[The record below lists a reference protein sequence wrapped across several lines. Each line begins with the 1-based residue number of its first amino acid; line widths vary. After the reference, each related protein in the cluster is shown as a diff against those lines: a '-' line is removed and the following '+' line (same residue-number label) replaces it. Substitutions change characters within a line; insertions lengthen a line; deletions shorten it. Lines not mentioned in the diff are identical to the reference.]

1 MKLSLRVRLIGT
13 LVGAILV
20 FFIVST
26 LAARST
32 MSNDLSRLGR
42 KDVQSGSLGFNGYWE
57 QKRDQV
63 RLLTQQV
70 AIQEAIRKNVAARQT
85 KALETTLSSVARNA
99 GLSFLTI
106 VDRDGKV
113 LARANGT
120 GVGTVLASPY
130 VKRALIGE
138 SVNTAAQ
145 LPLSELT
152 PEALA
157 PQVSAD
163 IKAAD
168 GSIAGHIERGLALVS
183 AAPISDTNERT
194 IGAVYGGVVINHYYD
209 IVDQASRALGGKS
222 ALILDNAIV
231 ASTISRADGTRLVD
245 APVTTGMAEVNG
257 MAEVKA
263 GKSFTG
269 VDTQAGVA
277 YLAQIDPIVND
288 RNEVVAARWYGVPLA
303 QFNDIQNHT
312 VQSLLLWGLIG
323 LVIALAFAIPVVE
336 AVSRAIV
343 KRSKQVS
350 ESAKELAVIVVGTEV
365 SGDHVA
371 QTKAAVERQGELL
384 MRMATAAP
392 LSSADGSVATT
403 TGVANTILAASELN
417 AEILGDVVVIDMLAQ
432 EMNARMQHAVTR
444 VNELTDVARGLD
456 ELVSGGSSE

>member
-20 FFIVST
+20 FFIVSA

-70 AIQEAIRKNVAARQT
+70 ALQEAIRKNVGARQS
-85 KALETTLSSVARNA
+85 KSLETTLSSVARNA

-113 LARANGT
+113 LARANGA

-157 PQVSAD
+157 PQVAAD

-168 GSIAGHIERGLALVS
+168 GSVVGHIERGLALVS

-245 APVTTGMAEVNG
+245 APVTTGMAEV
-257 MAEVKA
+257 KA

-277 YLAQIDPIVND
+277 YLAQIDPILND

-323 LVIALAFAIPVVE
+323 LAIALAFAIPVVE
-336 AVSRAIV
+336 TVSRAIAR
-343 KRSKQVS
+343 RSKQVS

-384 MRMATAAP
+384 MTMATAGP
-392 LSSADGSVATT
+392 PSAGDGGVATT
-403 TGVANTILAASELN
+403 TGVANSILAASELN

-456 ELVSGGSSE
+456 ELVSGGSSA

>member
-20 FFIVST
+20 FFIVSA

-194 IGAVYGGVVINHYYD
+194 IGAVYGGVIINHYYD
-209 IVDQASRALGGKS
+209 IVDQASRALGGRS

-245 APVTTGMAEVNG
+245 APVTTG

>member
-245 APVTTGMAEVNG
+245 APVTTGMAEVN
-257 MAEVKA
+257 A

>member
-20 FFIVST
+20 FFIVSA

-194 IGAVYGGVVINHYYD
+194 IGAVYGGVIINHYYD
-209 IVDQASRALGGKS
+209 IVDQASRALGGRS

-245 APVTTGMAEVNG
+245 APVTTGMAEVN
-257 MAEVKA
+257 A

>member
-20 FFIVST
+20 FFIVSA

-32 MSNDLSRLGR
+32 ISNDLSRLGR

-70 AIQEAIRKNVAARQT
+70 AIQEAIRKNVGARQS
-85 KALETTLSSVARNA
+85 KELATTLSSVARNA

-106 VDRDGKV
+106 VDRDGRV

-157 PQVSAD
+157 PQVAVD

-245 APVTTGMAEVNG
+245 APMTTG

-277 YLAQIDPIVND
+277 YLTQIDPIVND
-288 RNEVVAARWYGVPLA
+288 QNEVVAARWYGVPLA

-312 VQSLLLWGLIG
+312 VQSLLLWGFIG

-384 MRMATAAP
+384 MKMATAAP
-392 LSSADGSVATT
+392 VSTADGSVATS
-403 TGVANTILAASELN
+403 TGVANTVLAASELN

-456 ELVSGGSSE
+456 ELVSGGSSA

>member
-20 FFIVST
+20 FFIVSA

-194 IGAVYGGVVINHYYD
+194 IGAVYGGVIINHYYD

-245 APVTTGMAEVNG
+245 APVTTGMAEVN
-257 MAEVKA
+257 A

>member
-245 APVTTGMAEVNG
+245 APVTTGMAEV
-257 MAEVKA
+257 KA

>member
-70 AIQEAIRKNVAARQT
+70 AIQEAIRKNVAVRQT

-245 APVTTGMAEVNG
+245 APVTTG

>member
-20 FFIVST
+20 FFIVSA

-70 AIQEAIRKNVAARQT
+70 AIQEAIRKNVAVRQT

-194 IGAVYGGVVINHYYD
+194 IGAVYGGVIINHYYD

-245 APVTTGMAEVNG
+245 APVTTG

>member
-194 IGAVYGGVVINHYYD
+194 IGAVYGGVIINHYYD

-245 APVTTGMAEVNG
+245 APVTTGMAEVN
-257 MAEVKA
+257 A